1 MVEKKDK
8 LDGVFSS
15 IIQKKKKETS
25 EKSSNTSNIDNLN
38 NIKTPEKAIKPVR
51 IPHTY
56 KYEKDVVDKVKA
68 YAYWKRSDIS
78 DVVNAVLKAFTQAV
92 EKEEG
97 TIKPIPAGSIQPVK
111 SIKVEQEV
119 SHK

>member
-15 IIQKKKKETS
+15 MIQKKKKETLK
-25 EKSSNTSNIDNLN
+25 KSSNTSNADNLG
-38 NIKTPEKAIKPVR
+38 NIKLPGEVVKPAR

-56 KYEKDVVDKVKA
+56 KYEKNVVDKVKA

-97 TIKPIPAGSIQPVK
+97 AIKPIPTGYIQPVK
-111 SIKVEQEV
+111 SIKVEQKV
-119 SHK
+119 SQK